1 MPPATDTVRVLADP
15 DASFIAK
22 RRYAASFS
30 RYFGWRPNDLLDVP
44 GALPATN
51 LVVEQGLENAAMLSF
66 LPSNIRVNDVR
77 GDERRDILGLS
88 YNSLVDWHIWIDQE
102 SVHCFHNRF
111 DPPVATYT
119 ERFDRSDFSALTRA
133 VFDQAVGRTRNPN
146 ILALDDALLGTIS
159 NLKDILGLELPDA
172 KGSISALFNAIIL
185 ARAVED
191 FDART
196 GTYGDA
202 DSLLDYVR
210 NRNVS
215 IGQAIEQLMAERTH
229 SQVTTKL
236 YDSRVLEPFERLSTS
251 SRIRLVE
258 GFYQHEAVPYAY
270 DFSVMSKYALSK
282 LYERYVSVMRDEQ
295 AVQLAWWPS
304 APEDGGTRNWG
315 EYTPP
320 STLPVSL
327 PSTYGNMCRRVNSRG
342 LP

>member
-1 MPPATDTVRVLADP
+1 MLRPHSFFGTQRRGLRLSPAIDTIRILADP

-30 RYFGWRPNDLLDVP
+30 RDFGWRPNDLLDVP

-66 LPSNIRVNDVR
+66 LPSDIRVNDVLE
-77 GDERRDILGLS
+77 DERRDILGLS

-119 ERFDRSDFSALTRA
+119 ERFNRSDFSALTRA
-133 VFDQAVGRTRNPN
+133 AFDQAVGRTRNPN

-196 GTYGDA
+196 GTHG
-202 DSLLDYVR
+202 
-210 NRNVS
+210 
-215 IGQAIEQLMAERTH
+215 
-229 SQVTTKL
+229 
-236 YDSRVLEPFERLSTS
+236 
-251 SRIRLVE
+251 
-258 GFYQHEAVPYAY
+258 
-270 DFSVMSKYALSK
+270 
-282 LYERYVSVMRDEQ
+282 
-295 AVQLAWWPS
+295 
-304 APEDGGTRNWG
+304 
-315 EYTPP
+315 
-320 STLPVSL
+320 
-327 PSTYGNMCRRVNSRG
+327 
-342 LP
+342 